1 MVLFV
6 ILNYLAHLHNMDV
19 KTINERITLLQNQRA
34 QTISNVHALDGAIQD
49 CKFWLEEISKSKTN
63 DNIVKIVKDKK

>member
-6 ILNYLAHLHNMDV
+6 IYNCLAHLFNMDV
-19 KTINERITLLQNQRA
+19 KTIKERIVTLEAQRA

-49 CKFWLEEISKSKTN
+49 CNFWLEQISKPKTN
-63 DNIVKIVKDKK
+63 DNIVKIAKEKK

>member
-1 MVLFV
+1 
-6 ILNYLAHLHNMDV
+6 MDV

-49 CKFWLEEISKSKTN
+49 CKFWLEEISKSQTTN
-63 DNIVKIVKDKK
+63 NVVKIAKDKK

>member
-1 MVLFV
+1 
-6 ILNYLAHLHNMDV
+6 MDV

-49 CKFWLEEISKSKTN
+49 CKFWLEQIYKPKTN
-63 DNIVKIVKDKK
+63 DNIVKIAKEKK

>member
-1 MVLFV
+1 MVQLDLYHYF
-6 ILNYLAHLHNMDV
+6 HHNMDV

-49 CKFWLEEISKSKTN
+49 CKFWLEQLSKPKTN

>member
-1 MVLFV
+1 
-6 ILNYLAHLHNMDV
+6 MDV
-19 KTINERITLLQNQRA
+19 KTINERITLLQNQRTQA
-34 QTISNVHALDGAIQD
+34 ISNVHAIDGAIQD